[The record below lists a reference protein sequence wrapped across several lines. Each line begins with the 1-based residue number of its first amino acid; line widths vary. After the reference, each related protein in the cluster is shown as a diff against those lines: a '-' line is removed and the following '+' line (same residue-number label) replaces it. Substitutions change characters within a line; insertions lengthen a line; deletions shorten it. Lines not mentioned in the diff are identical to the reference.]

1 MRLSNF
7 FLSTLKESPNDAEI
21 ISHKLMLRAGMIRKL
36 ASGLYT
42 WLPIGLRVLRKVEAV
57 VREEMNSIHAQEIL
71 MPAVQPAELWLE
83 TERWDQ
89 FGPALLTFKDRHQRD
104 FCLGP
109 THEEVVT
116 DLARRDIKSY
126 KQLPVIL
133 YQIQI
138 KFRDETRPRFGVMRA
153 REFLM
158 KDAYSFH
165 LNANSLEETYQEMY
179 KAYSRIFSRLGLK
192 FRAVLADTGSIGGSV
207 SHEFHVLADSGE
219 DLIAFSTQSD
229 YAANV
234 EQAVALPPKT
244 TKAPIKATLSKTQ
257 TPGIKTVEGQAEYL
271 GIKTSQI
278 LKTLLVQGKQKEHPV
293 VALLVRGDHELN
305 PLKAEKHPLVA
316 TPFTMYP
323 TDELEKIAHCGP
335 GFVGPK
341 DLNIPL
347 IADHSVAHMV
357 DFLCGA
363 NQEDTHYIGFNWGRD
378 CEEPI
383 WMDLRKVQEGDE
395 SPDGKGSL
403 NLARGIEVGHIFQLG
418 EKYSQAMNATVL
430 NEAGQASVLA
440 MGCYGIGVSRIV
452 AAAIEQNYD
461 DKGIIW
467 PSAMAPFQVSLI
479 PIAMHKSA
487 AVKEA
492 VEKLYQALL
501 EANIEVLF
509 DDRNERPGVMFADSE
524 LIGIP
529 HRIVISEK
537 GLTANTVEY
546 KKRTDDNLQIIAID
560 QVVSLLKHSLS
571 SDKS

>member
-1 MRLSNF
+1 MRLSHF
-7 FLSTLKESPNDAEI
+7 FLNTLKESPNDAEI
-21 ISHKLMLRAGMIRKL
+21 ISHRLMLRAGMIHKL

-42 WLPIGLRVLRKVEAV
+42 WLPMGLRVLRKVEAI
-57 VREEMNSIHAQEIL
+57 VREEMNRIHAQEIL
-71 MPAVQPAELWLE
+71 MPVVQPSELWLE

-89 FGPALLTFKDRHQRD
+89 FGPALLKFKDRHQRD

-126 KQLPVIL
+126 KQLPVTL

-138 KFRDETRPRFGVMRA
+138 KFRDETRPRFGIMRA

-165 LNANSLEETYQEMY
+165 LDAQSLQETYEAMY
-179 KAYSRIFSRLGLK
+179 QAYSRIFTRLGLK
-192 FRAVLADTGSIGGSV
+192 FRAVLADTGSIGGSM

-219 DLIAFSTQSD
+219 DLIAFSTDSE

-234 EQAVALPPKT
+234 EQAVAVPPKIP
-244 TKAPIKATLSKTQ
+244 KAKVEATVSFVK
-257 TPGIKTVEGQAEYL
+257 TPGIKTVEGQAQFL
-271 GIKTSQI
+271 GIEPRQI
-278 LKTLLVQGKQKEHPV
+278 LKTLLVHGRQKEHPV

-316 TPFTMYP
+316 TPFAMFP
-323 TDELEKIAHCGP
+323 IEELEKIAHCGP

-341 DLNIPL
+341 DLNVPL

-363 NQEDTHYIGFNWGRD
+363 NQEGTHFIGFNWGRD

-383 WMDLRKVQEGDE
+383 WTDLRKVMQGDE
-395 SPDGKGSL
+395 SPDGQGTL

-430 NEAGQASVLA
+430 DESGQSRILS

-467 PSAMAPFQVSLI
+467 PQSMAPFQVVLI
-479 PIAMHKSA
+479 PIGMQKSLL
-487 AVKEA
+487 VKEA
-492 VEKLYQALL
+492 AEKLYHELMQAG
-501 EANIEVLF
+501 IEVLF
-509 DDRNERPGVMFADSE
+509 DDRNERPGVMFAEAE

-529 HRIVISEK
+529 HRLVMSEK
-537 GLTANTVEY
+537 GLATNTVEY
-546 KKRTDDNLQIIAID
+546 KARSDGNLQIIPID
-560 QVVSLLKHSLS
+560 QILIKLKA
-571 SDKS
+571 